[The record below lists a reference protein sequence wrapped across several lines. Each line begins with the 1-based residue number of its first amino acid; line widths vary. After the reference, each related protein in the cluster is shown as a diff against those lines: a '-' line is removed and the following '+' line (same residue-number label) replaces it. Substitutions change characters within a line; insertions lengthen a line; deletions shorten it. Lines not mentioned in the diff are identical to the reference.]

1 MDTLSQD
8 IRYAVRRLVGS
19 PGFTLVAVV
28 TLALGIGA
36 NSAIF
41 SVVHGVLLRPLPY
54 PEPDRLV
61 ALFQVSEGQRD
72 TMSGPNFVDLA
83 KRSETLSHAAAI
95 ASSRPTLT
103 GSGDPARLNAARVT
117 ASLFDLLGVP
127 PAHGR
132 TFTPDENRPGRNH
145 VVVLGYGLWQQR
157 FGRDAGVIG
166 RRVMLDSVEHEVVGV
181 MPEGFAYP
189 ADSELWTPIEYD
201 EAFTASQRSAW
212 YLTAV
217 ARAKPGVPMERVD
230 AEVRM
235 IGQQLAAQYPDA
247 NGGVDVIAVPLHESM
262 VGQIRRAVLVL
273 AGAVGFV
280 LLIACVNVA
289 NLLLARA
296 ASRANEMA
304 VRAALGAGRGRL
316 IRQLLTES
324 VLLSVAGGA
333 LGLLLAVWGV
343 DLLIGLQPQGI
354 PRLDAVRV
362 DGAVTLF
369 TMLLGAGT
377 GIAFGVGPAVH
388 SSRQTLAGTLKEW
401 GRGALSTR
409 RGARVRSVL
418 VVAEMALA
426 VTLLA
431 GAGLLVRSFAKLT
444 AVDPGFRVQQA
455 LTFELS
461 LPVARYDDQDRQVAF
476 FDRLLPRLRALPGV
490 QSAGAVM
497 LLPLD
502 GGGFVISFTV
512 AGRPPVPPAE
522 QPAMQAR
529 VASPEYFRT
538 VGIPLKRGRLFT
550 DADRAG
556 TTPVVILTE
565 LAVRQ
570 FFPGEDPIGRRITL
584 GWGRGPGTPRAGG
597 EVVGVVGD
605 VKDVGLA
612 EPHPPQIYLPFRQWP
627 VRSMAV
633 VLETSVPPAR
643 VANEARRAVLDVDP
657 DLPIANVRTLD
668 QIVARS
674 ISQPRFY
681 TTVLTA
687 FALVALVLAAIGIF
701 GVLSYAV
708 AQRTREIG
716 IRMALGAQHRV
727 VLGLVVR
734 DAMILAGIGVVAG
747 ILAASYLSRTLATL
761 LFEVSPADPLTFLGA
776 AILLMV
782 VALVASYLPARRATD
797 VDPLTALRD

>member
-1 MDTLSQD
+1 M
-8 IRYAVRRLVGS
+8 YASR
-19 PGFTLVAVV
+19 
-28 TLALGIGA
+28 
-36 NSAIF
+36 NK
-41 SVVHGVLLRPLPY
+41 GVL
-54 PEPDRLV
+54 
-61 ALFQVSEGQRD
+61 G
-72 TMSGPNFVDLA
+72 
-83 KRSETLSHAAAI
+83 
-95 ASSRPTLT
+95 
-103 GSGDPARLNAARVT
+103 
-117 ASLFDLLGVP
+117 
-127 PAHGR
+127 GR
-132 TFTPDENRPGRNH
+132 
-145 VVVLGYGLWQQR
+145 
-157 FGRDAGVIG
+157 I
-166 RRVMLDSVEHEVVGV
+166 M
-181 MPEGFAYP
+181 
-189 ADSELWTPIEYD
+189 
-201 EAFTASQRSAW
+201 
-212 YLTAV
+212 
-217 ARAKPGVPMERVD
+217 
-230 AEVRM
+230 
-235 IGQQLAAQYPDA
+235 
-247 NGGVDVIAVPLHESM
+247 
-262 VGQIRRAVLVL
+262 
-273 AGAVGFV
+273 
-280 LLIACVNVA
+280 
-289 NLLLARA
+289 
-296 ASRANEMA
+296 
-304 VRAALGAGRGRL
+304 
-316 IRQLLTES
+316 
-324 VLLSVAGGA
+324 
-333 LGLLLAVWGV
+333 
-343 DLLIGLQPQGI
+343 
-354 PRLDAVRV
+354 
-362 DGAVTLF
+362 
-369 TMLLGAGT
+369 
-377 GIAFGVGPAVH
+377 
-388 SSRQTLAGTLKEW
+388 TLAGTLKEW

-409 RGARVRSVL
+409 RGARVRSAL

-431 GAGLLVRSFAKLT
+431 GAGLLVRSFTKLT

-461 LPVARYDDQDRQVAF
+461 LPLARYDDQDRQIAF

-502 GGGFVISFTV
+502 GGAFVISFTV

-565 LAVRQ
+565 SAVRQ
-570 FFPGEDPIGRRITL
+570 FFPGEDPIGKRITL

-716 IRMALGAQHRV
+716 IRMALGAQHRA

-747 ILAASYLSRTLATL
+747 LLAASYLSTTLATL

-776 AILLMV
+776 AILLMA
-782 VALVASYLPARRATD
+782 VALIASYLPARRATD
-797 VDPLTALRD
+797 VDPLTALRAD